1 MVAGPSGPVTVTVPP
16 DTVPTSPRARSLP
29 LSPVA
34 PGVGL
39 DGDDEGDALLVAGL
53 LAEVLAEVE
62 DADGV
67 LDEPQAASESAA
79 NPVTATS
86 AYRCAQ
92 DEMTMVTP
100 FLAGLS
106 ACLDS
111 DMKSLCKSG
120 CPVQRSVGLPLEHPC
135 RDPVGHGLA
144 AWAVRDLVGDQA
156 PPEALLAD
164 ALAGEPTV
172 DDRVHLQSGRVVA
185 AGVMRLAR
193 KQRGEVHEHRDRR
206 IDAAKRLLDGLPVV
220 ADRLELTHCSII
232 RSNRLLSSASAR
244 LSSA

>member
-16 DTVPTSPRARSLP
+16 DTVPTSPRARSLL
-29 LSPVA
+29 LSPAA
-34 PGVGL
+34 PGAGL
-39 DGDDEGDALLVAGL
+39 ACGDDGDALLVAGL
-53 LAEVLAEVE
+53 LAELE
-62 DADGV
+62 DAEGV
-67 LDEPQAASESAA
+67 LDEPHAASERAA
-79 NPVTATS
+79 NPATATN

-111 DMKSLCKSG
+111 DVRSLCKSG

-144 AWAVRDLVGDQA
+144 AWTVRDLVGDQA

-164 ALAGEPTV
+164 APAGEPTV
-172 DDRVHLQSGRVVA
+172 DDRVHLQSGRVVS
-185 AGVMRLAR
+185 AGVMRLTR
-193 KQRGEVHEHRDRR
+193 KQRGEVHEHRERWV
-206 IDAAKRLLDGLPVV
+206 DAAKRLLYGLPVV

-232 RSNRLLSSASAR
+232 RSNKVLKSA
-244 LSSA
+244 